1 MTIRSTKEKGGR
13 MWMWIGVV
21 MFTVYVIARKK
32 NWGISEWLEIIL
44 AAIFLFLF
52 FHI

>member
-1 MTIRSTKEKGGR
+1 
-13 MWMWIGVV
+13 MWILAV
-21 MFTVYVIARKK
+21 MFITYVIARKK

-44 AAIFLFLF
+44 AAVCLFFF